1 MTQCAADIRV
11 AWLVYLLVYVSTYCV
26 PITTLNQNKQNSI
39 TLFGRRPNNLHRRV
53 TQPKRVTSPTWGPPP
68 PCKQALRS
76 AKQQLFTCITLFCT
90 FLCRRCTSTTWNC
103 LVSLRMKDGSTRQ
116 RFSFSFGSQIESF
129 RIQLLK
135 TWPAYDNLEEL
146 EWERMNCLKLRK
158 SYFWVKFSLPLS
170 LLKVPNLIVL
180 PHF

>member
-53 TQPKRVTSPTWGPPP
+53 TQPKRVTSPTWGAPP

-90 FLCRRCTSTTWNC
+90 
-103 LVSLRMKDGSTRQ
+103 
-116 RFSFSFGSQIESF
+116 I
-129 RIQLLK
+129 
-135 TWPAYDNLEEL
+135 
-146 EWERMNCLKLRK
+146 
-158 SYFWVKFSLPLS
+158 SLPS
-170 LLKVPNLIVL
+170 LHVYDMKLPNFTSYGGREHKTTIFFFFWESDRVL
-180 PHF
+180 